1 MNKKRFLWLIPLVLL
16 LAVLIWAGVFYLV
29 LHGRSLD
36 SRPLVLIQSPL
47 NGEYV
52 DVGKGVAVQAVARMD
67 KGVRRMQIW
76 VDDTLVAEK
85 NVSDEDINSPMVIV
99 TNWVPQR
106 EGQHVVSVR
115 AISAD
120 GISGQ
125 STVFVN
131 AEVAAAVKHVVE
143 EGETLEVIAA
153 SYGVEEE
160 AIVQVNEAV
169 GSGAPRVGDEL
180 EIPAAGGG
188 SSPPFDSWGE
198 EIEPSDTSGSGG
210 IGPDGG
216 NGNADEVP
224 AIAEPGPGT
233 VESLDLLRGAA
244 LFPEPANPVDLVV
257 EVTMLQ
263 TRETYE
269 SLHCYVSLAGSTP
282 TWVPDAD
289 YDQSTDESFEY
300 RADGTEW
307 NVAQYLSDMN
317 STHITW
323 DRNTPVPLDISCVG
337 VTGGGLNA
345 VELGRL
351 LDELPPEQWGIPQ
364 TARSSGGES
373 QFNLAYM
380 VTYPS
385 KGLDE
390 TMTPPWDVRL
400 HEGNATL
407 SWSYLP
413 DVDGAPVVDGFAIFL
428 NDQLQF
434 TAGGR
439 TREVELPPQWF
450 EVPCNNT
457 YEFTIV
463 AFMDSYPDG
472 DFSNPSD
479 PVILPGGE
487 PGSEECPLSVT
498 INFQVLNVG
507 NLGNPMPITA
517 FFIAN
522 EQRLTL
528 DGFNAV
534 IVPEEDT
541 YGIPRPEVWVIET
554 TTPPTLGLEGNHG
567 YFISSLFEATLSR
580 FSPLVLELPYDDPEN
595 PYDSLQLGFEIY
607 GPDHR
612 LLCGGDLAV
621 SAEDAREG
629 IIGDIVNE
637 YPVEGNP
644 SLCVVTL
651 NLTPIVEGAS
661 EVPLPNLVVE
671 GITYD
676 RDTGYHV
683 LRLRNTG
690 QADWVDKDLVI
701 EATTR
706 EGEVI
711 DRYTFRNATLEVNEQ
726 GELLDQRFNWEPVL
740 SACVLLDPDNLV
752 DEEIDRFER
761 EGVISRRRYC
771 PLMPDLSI
779 TDVQF
784 NRDASELNIN
794 VLNDGERTGIASMDE
809 GIIQNRDLLLR
820 IESESGSTIE
830 QTIENFSL
838 DAYGSMIVP
847 WSLNETEREDLA
859 GGYTVTVN
867 ADESIYETD
876 TTNNTYDVEGSTML
890 KIAWRQA
897 GAWFCSTA
905 PQWWGNFDNHW
916 YFDFSAGLSA
926 GDAAEVI
933 ASWESAEL
941 EIPMEDHLESWC
953 TTEYTTDW
961 FEVGADET
969 LVISMNA
976 TMEMAGKTDR
986 NSDGGSEIL
995 SAANS
1000 FGGVTVIP
1008 MNMDPE
1014 YFNHYVYTNDITH
1027 AEACGTRVGETYQDP
1042 YDWLAGMHQWGPYYM
1057 HDTYGSGGEDRDPC
1071 YWSSTFMIYQAEEP

>member
-1 MNKKRFLWLIPLVLL
+1 MDHPGGAAAGSADMGGGVLPDIAR
-16 LAVLIWAGVFYLV
+16 AVVDA
-29 LHGRSLD
+29 
-36 SRPLVLIQSPL
+36 RPLVLIQSPL

-52 DVGKGVAVQAVARMD
+52 EVGEGVAVQAVARVGE
-67 KGVRRMQIW
+67 GVQRMQVW
-76 VDDTLVAEK
+76 VDDALVAEK
-85 NVSDEDINSPMVIV
+85 VVSKDEINSPMVII
-99 TNWVPQR
+99 TNWVPPMAGR
-106 EGQHVVSVR
+106 HVVSVR
-115 AISAD
+115 AIS
-120 GISGQ
+120 GNGVSGQ
-125 STVFVN
+125 STVFVM
-131 AEVAAAVKHVVE
+131 AEEQAAVRHVVE

-160 AIVQVNEAV
+160 AISEVNEQLG
-169 GSGAPRVGDEL
+169 GSNPQAGDEL
-180 EIPAAGGG
+180 EVPVAGRGY
-188 SSPPFDSWGE
+188 SPPFDSWGDE
-198 EIEPSDTSGSGG
+198 VNPATDDGAGG

-216 NGNADEVP
+216 AGESDDVP
-224 AIAEPGPGT
+224 LTAAPEPGSPESMDILWFDELFQPPT
-233 VESLDLLRGAA
+233 DPVE
-244 LFPEPANPVDLVV
+244 LVI
-257 EVTMLQ
+257 EVQALQ
-263 TRETYE
+263 TREAYE

-289 YDQSTDESFEY
+289 YDQSTDETFES
-300 RADGTEW
+300 RADGSEW
-307 NVAQYLSDMN
+307 NVARYLSDPE
-317 STHITW
+317 STTITW

-337 VTGGGLNA
+337 VMGGGLNSMD
-345 VELGRL
+345 LGRV
-351 LDELPPEQWGIPQ
+351 LDEVTPEQWGIPQ
-364 TARSSGGES
+364 VSRSSGGES
-373 QFNLAYM
+373 QFNLAYL

-385 KGLDE
+385 KGLDP
-390 TMTPPWDVRL
+390 TMTAPWNVRL
-400 HEGNATL
+400 HEGSHTL
-407 SWSYLP
+407 SWSYLE
-413 DVDGAPVVDGFAIFL
+413 DVAGSPAVDGFAIFL

-434 TAGGR
+434 TVDGR
-439 TREVELPPQWF
+439 TREVEIPPQWF
-450 EVPCNNT
+450 EVACNNT
-457 YEFTIV
+457 HRFTVV
-463 AFMDSYPDG
+463 AFFYSYPDG
-472 DFSNPSD
+472 DYSNPSD
-479 PVILPGGE
+479 PAVLPGGE
-487 PGSEECPLSVT
+487 PGSEACPLSVT
-498 INFQVLNVG
+498 ITFQVLNVG

-517 FFIAN
+517 YFFAN

-528 DGFNAV
+528 DGFNGV
-534 IVPEEDT
+534 LVPEVDV
-541 YGIPRPEVWVIET
+541 YGIPRPEVYVNEE
-554 TTPPTLGLEGNHG
+554 TTPPTLGLEDDHG
-567 YFISSLFEATLSR
+567 YFIGSLFEATLSR
-580 FSPLVLELPYDDPEN
+580 FGSLVLELPYDDPEN

-629 IIGDIVNE
+629 IIGDIFNE
-637 YPVEGNP
+637 YPREGNP

-651 NLTPIVEGAS
+651 NISPIIEGAS

-683 LRLRNTG
+683 LHLRNTG

-706 EGEVI
+706 EGELI

-726 GELLDQRFNWEPVL
+726 AELLDQRFNWEPVL
-740 SACVLLDPDNLV
+740 SACVFLDPDNLV
-752 DEEIDRFER
+752 DEEIDRLER
-761 EGVISRRRYC
+761 ADFISRGRYC

-784 NRDASELNIN
+784 NRAANELNLNI
-794 VLNDGERTGIASMDE
+794 LNDGERTGIESMDE

-838 DAYGSMIVP
+838 DAYGSIVVP
-847 WSLNETEREDLA
+847 WPLNETEREDLA

-867 ADESIYETD
+867 ADESIYEAD

-905 PQWWGNFDNHW
+905 RPWWGNLHNHW

-926 GDAAEVI
+926 GGATDVI
-933 ASWESAEL
+933 ASWESADL
-941 EIPMEDHLESWC
+941 EIAVDERLESWC

-969 LVISMNA
+969 LVISMDA
-976 TMEMAGKTDR
+976 TMQMAGKRDR

-995 SAANS
+995 NAANG

-1008 MNMDPE
+1008 MDMDPE
-1014 YFNHYVYTNDITH
+1014 YYNHYVFTNDISH
-1027 AEACGTRVGETYQDP
+1027 AEACGVGVGENYRDP
-1042 YDWLAGMHQWGPYYM
+1042 YDWAAGMHRWGPYYM
-1057 HDTYGSGGEDRDPC
+1057 HDTYGSGSEDRDPC
-1071 YWSSTFMIYQAEEP
+1071 FWSSTFMIYQAEEP